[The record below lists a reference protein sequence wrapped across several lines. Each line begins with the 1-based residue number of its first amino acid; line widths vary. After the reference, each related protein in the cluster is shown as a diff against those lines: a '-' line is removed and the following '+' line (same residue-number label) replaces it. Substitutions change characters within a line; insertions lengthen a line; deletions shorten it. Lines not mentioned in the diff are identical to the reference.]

1 MVSTGVSNRQTGG
14 RDWFEFVA
22 AFLRRSKEHHI
33 MKSGLKSIFGLQLLA
48 AAVALAACSGLP
60 QSSTSTGGSGT
71 GTGFTIGGTVTGL
84 SGTGLV
90 LQDNGGDNL
99 TITKSGPFVFPTGIA
114 TNGAFAV
121 TVAT

>member
-1 MVSTGVSNRQTGG
+1 
-14 RDWFEFVA
+14 
-22 AFLRRSKEHHI
+22 
-33 MKSGLKSIFGLQLLA
+33 MKSGLKLIFGAQLLA

-99 TITKSGPFVFPTGIA
+99 SVTASGPFVFPTG
-114 TNGAFAV
+114 
-121 TVAT
+121 VAAAPTPLRSRPSRPTQRRAA

>member
-1 MVSTGVSNRQTGG
+1 
-14 RDWFEFVA
+14 
-22 AFLRRSKEHHI
+22 

-48 AAVALAACSGLP
+48 AAVAMAACSGLP
-60 QSSTSTGGSGT
+60 ASSTSSGGSGT

-99 TITKSGPFVFPTGIA
+99 TITKSGQIGRAHV
-114 TNGAFAV
+114 
-121 TVAT
+121 

>member
-1 MVSTGVSNRQTGG
+1 
-14 RDWFEFVA
+14 
-22 AFLRRSKEHHI
+22 
-33 MKSGLKSIFGLQLLA
+33 MKSGLKLIFGAQLLA

-99 TITKSGPFVFPTGIA
+99 SVTASGPFVFPTGVA
-114 TNGAFAV
+114 SGGAYAV
-121 TVAT
+121 TIKTQPTNPAQSCVDNRRLRYGNR